1 MGYSACLST
10 LTYIVC
16 GTGYCRAE
24 EFLRRTATRSVG
36 AEGDADDSAEAAAQ
50 RACDDHVDSVLVRS
64 AVKVLACSTHT
75 TLPPLS
81 RANAQR
87 HNAYAKPNT
96 RARARTR
103 ACAHKPAHDTRAHGI
118 DTIVCSR
125 EHSGGC
131 DLRRHSGHNPQRTMG
146 FGS

>member
-36 AEGDADDSAEAAAQ
+36 SDGDADDSAEAAAQ

-64 AVKVLACSTHT
+64 AVKVLACSTH
-75 TLPPLS
+75 
-81 RANAQR
+81 
-87 HNAYAKPNT
+87 
-96 RARARTR
+96 ARTQL
-103 ACAHKPAHDTRAHGI
+103 CTRSHEKTLNG
-118 DTIVCSR
+118 TT
-125 EHSGGC
+125 HT
-131 DLRRHSGHNPQRTMG
+131 QT
-146 FGS
+146 

>member
-64 AVKVLACSTHT
+64 AVKVLTCSTHT

-96 RARARTR
+96 RPHARSHARARAQTR
-103 ACAHKPAHDTRAHGI
+103 TRHARLTRPR
-118 DTIVCSR
+118 D
-125 EHSGGC
+125 
-131 DLRRHSGHNPQRTMG
+131 
-146 FGS
+146 